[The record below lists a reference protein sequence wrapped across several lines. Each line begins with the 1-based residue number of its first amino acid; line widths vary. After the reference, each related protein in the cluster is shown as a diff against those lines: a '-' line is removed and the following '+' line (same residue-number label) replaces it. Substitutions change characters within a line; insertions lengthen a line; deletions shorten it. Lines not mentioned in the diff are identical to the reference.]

1 MQFIASRITFG
12 GVSGYWVKQIR
23 PDGSIASSQFM
34 DDSSYTAFFAAVG
47 VQPVIVDE
55 GASV

>member
-1 MQFIASRITFG
+1 MQFTASRAVFE
-12 GVSGYWVKQIR
+12 GVSGYMVQQVR

-47 VQPVIVDE
+47 VQPVIVDD

>member
-1 MQFIASRITFG
+1 MQ
-12 GVSGYWVKQIR
+12 QIR
-23 PDGSIASSQFM
+23 PDGAIASAQFM

-47 VQPVIVDE
+47 VQPVIVDD

>member
-1 MQFIASRITFG
+1 MQFVASRITFD
-12 GVSGYWVKQIR
+12 GVLGYWVQQIR
-23 PDGSIASSQFM
+23 PDGSIVSSQFM

>member
-1 MQFIASRITFG
+1 MQFVESLVTFE
-12 GVSGYWVKQIR
+12 GVSGYWVQQVR
-23 PDGSIASSQFM
+23 PDGSIASAQFM